1 MNRKSGSVTQ
11 SGKQRWCGLPGGVV
25 VSSPSRHNHRFLKAP
40 EKSCRCSGRET
51 MCSERTLSAA
61 RADLNVPISTR
72 APCVNRVQSG
82 PASSRFSKHSL
93 LITFALSA
101 ACGGV
106 RRPAGGGMR
115 SYMGNAKCADT
126 VVPMALNTRPAR
138 QRSSC
143 ADANGRQHPACF
155 ALFRQ
160 KKSPNLRLY
169 KSLFRPQPLI

>member
-1 MNRKSGSVTQ
+1 
-11 SGKQRWCGLPGGVV
+11 
-25 VSSPSRHNHRFLKAP
+25 
-40 EKSCRCSGRET
+40 

-61 RADLNVPISTR
+61 RAELNASVSTR
-72 APCVNRVQSG
+72 APCVNRVQPG

-115 SYMGNAKCADT
+115 SYMGNTKSADT
-126 VVPMALNTRPAR
+126 IVPMALNTTPAC

-143 ADANGRQHPACF
+143 ADASGRHPACF
-155 ALFRQ
+155 ALFRE
-160 KKSPNLRLY
+160 KKSKSEPVTILFVRHVTLLRSCRRSVAVGAAGALRHSGVGGEY
-169 KSLFRPQPLI
+169 MTHSDADIPSCTRD

>member
-1 MNRKSGSVTQ
+1 
-11 SGKQRWCGLPGGVV
+11 
-25 VSSPSRHNHRFLKAP
+25 
-40 EKSCRCSGRET
+40 

-61 RADLNVPISTR
+61 RAELNASVSTR
-72 APCVNRVQSG
+72 APCVNRVQPG

-115 SYMGNAKCADT
+115 SYMGNTKSADT
-126 VVPMALNTRPAR
+126 IVPMALNTTPAR

-143 ADANGRQHPACF
+143 ADASGRQHPACF
-155 ALFRQ
+155 ALFRE
-160 KKSPNLRLY
+160 KKSPNL
-169 KSLFRPQPLI
+169 SLLQNSLRSSCRTSAELPSLSGRGRCWGSATQRSGRGLRVHDAQ